1 MIDVEP
7 PAEWEGTVPDP
18 GYDDLAERILRGELE
33 TPSVTEI
40 TLPEGQA
47 APTPAD
53 THTYG
58 DPFPVRL
65 VSDALADPPQ
75 RPPGLVTGL
84 IRRGELTVIGA
95 PRAIGKSWF
104 GMNLAALGS
113 RGAGLLAGQMPIE
126 RPFRTLYCQGE
137 LDEWESWSR
146 WQKIAGSGES
156 PQLVAETFHRWRL
169 KVTKQRVTQS
179 IDGVTTT
186 NEYLDS
192 ILDPGLEAT
201 VVAHDID
208 LLIIDPW
215 AVYYGGN
222 ENSNDEAE
230 AALGRLRHLSMK
242 YGLAVIIFHHV
253 TNKTERADRE
263 PEDMW
268 RGATRLA
275 DWASTRV
282 TILPHY
288 TQKEAEAQQM
298 TRRQARRYADILF
311 LRRGEHT
318 IDDFSMVMNWETGW
332 WERWCPPGKERHPHS
347 LANIAEQC
355 RADGG
360 WESVTRAARALN
372 VGDYKARELLDAGV
386 EMGFLDETTGER
398 GARRFTFRD
407 RSEEEISDPHRP
419 Q

>member
-1 MIDVEP
+1 MDDDGAWDPNEEP
-7 PAEWEGTVPDP
+7 PPLDDDDYPYWEHES
-18 GYDDLAERILRGELE
+18 LA
-33 TPSVTEI
+33 VTEV
-40 TLPEGQA
+40 TLPVGE
-47 APTPAD
+47 PIPRPSD
-53 THTYG
+53 HHTYG
-58 DPFPVRL
+58 DAFPVRY
-65 VSDALADPPQ
+65 VNEALETPPD
-75 RPPGLVTGL
+75 RPPTLVQGL

-104 GMNLAALGS
+104 GMNLATLGS
-113 RGAGLLAGQMPIE
+113 RGAGMLAGQLPID

-137 LDEWESWSR
+137 LDEWESYSR
-146 WQKIAGSGES
+146 WSKITGSGE
-156 PQLVAETFHRWRL
+156 PPALVAETFHRWRL

-186 NEYLDS
+186 NEYLDA
-192 ILDPGLEAT
+192 LMDPGLEAT
-201 VVAHDID
+201 IAAHSID
-208 LLIIDPW
+208 LLVIDPW

-222 ENSNDEAE
+222 ENSNDEVE

-253 TNKTERADRE
+253 TNKTDRGDRE

-288 TQKEAEAQQM
+288 TAKEVEAQNM
-298 TRRQARRYADILF
+298 TRRQARRYADVFF

-332 WERWCPPGKERHPHS
+332 WERWTAPGKERHPHS

-360 WESVTRAARALN
+360 WDSVHVASRALN
-372 VGDYKARELLDAGV
+372 VGDAKARELLTAAV
-386 EMGFLDETTGER
+386 EMGFLDEGAGAR
-398 GARRFTFRD
+398 GARTFTFRSNGND
-407 RSEEEISDPHRP
+407 
-419 Q
+419 